1 MNIPIQKTSNEVKNF
16 VFSPYFGDGLRI
28 TFGVV
33 FPSLVLAQFDLLKI
47 GITVSLGALCAS
59 IVDSP
64 GPITHRR
71 NAMFFTIG
79 IVTVVS
85 LLTALCNFSVY
96 LLGVLVVGLTFLLSM
111 LYVYGTRAASVGI
124 AALLIMTLGIED
136 IRPLP
141 EILLYSLEIL
151 FGGLWYIALSL
162 SLYRIMP
169 YRQARLNLGE
179 CLIEIADFM
188 RIKAGFYQEGMDYDE
203 NYKKLIEAQITVN
216 DMMDA
221 VREQLLKSREI
232 VRENTQEGRFLL
244 VVFVDMVDLYEQ
256 IMSTFYNYQNLHKQF
271 DKTGILTDF
280 ENTLNL
286 LAEQI
291 DEIGASLKDGTN
303 PNFSLKLPRK
313 IKDLK
318 LEIEALA
325 VLKGQAH
332 TTVEFSTIGLQALK
346 NIEINVENIYLRIK
360 KIREYFKEK
369 KLKRLVKNDIRI
381 ASFISHQ
388 EYELDNF
395 TDNLNLK
402 SETFRHALRISGM
415 MLVGFII
422 AESFNFLHSNWILL
436 TIVVIMKPAYS
447 LTKERNLDRLI
458 GTISGAFIGMV
469 ILNYVTDNRLLFAIL
484 LVCMLG
490 TYSFQRKT
498 YLVSVVFMTPFILI
512 LFDFLGM
519 GSRALLIERVYDTVI
534 GGGLAFMG
542 SYILLPNWEHE
553 KLKKTLIE
561 MLEANLAYYHQV
573 SQMYFGVKYER
584 VPYKIIRKEVF
595 VRSANLASAF
605 QRMYSEPKHKQLSIN
620 EIHKFSVLN
629 HLFSSY
635 VATLAMYAS
644 EHFEEIPDFEEL
656 TIVAQRT
663 EVMLKE
669 AIKIV
674 EKSEF
679 VVKENIQILKLKTNA
694 DQPEESKIV
703 IPEQFMNIQKV
714 AYDICKI
721 SERIQL

>member
-1 MNIPIQKTSNEVKNF
+1 MNPTIRKTSNEVKNF

-71 NAMFFTIG
+71 NAMFLTIG

-96 LLGVLVVGLTFLLSM
+96 VLGILIFILTFLFSM
-111 LYVYGTRAASVGI
+111 LYVYGVRAASVGI
-124 AALLIMTLGIED
+124 AALLMMTLGIGD

-162 SLYRIMP
+162 SLHRMMP

-216 DMMDA
+216 DKMDA
-221 VREQLLKSREI
+221 VREQLLKNREI

-256 IMSTFYNYQNLHKQF
+256 IMSTFFNYQNLHKQF

-291 DEIGASLKDGTN
+291 DEIGASLKDGTY
-303 PNFSLKLPRK
+303 PDFVLKLPRK

-318 LEIEALA
+318 IEIDALEALKENTS
-325 VLKGQAH
+325 V
-332 TTVEFSTIGLQALK
+332 TFSTTGLQALK
-346 NIEINVENIYLRIK
+346 NIEVNVENIYLRIK
-360 KIREYFKEK
+360 KIRGYFKEK
-369 KLKRLVKNDIRI
+369 KLKTLEKNDLKI

-388 EYELDNF
+388 EYHLDNF
-395 TDNLNLK
+395 IDNLNLK
-402 SETFRHALRISGM
+402 SENFRHALRISGM
-415 MLVGFII
+415 MVVGFII
-422 AESFNFLHSNWILL
+422 AQSFNFLHSNWILL
-436 TIVVIMKPAYS
+436 TIVVIVKPAYS

-458 GTISGAFIGMV
+458 GTISGAFIGML

-519 GSRALLIERVYDTVI
+519 GGRALLIERVYDTLI
-534 GGGLAFMG
+534 GGSLAFIG
-542 SYILLPNWEHE
+542 SYVLLPNWEHE

-573 SQMYFGVKYER
+573 SQMYFGIKYER

-595 VRSANLASAF
+595 VRSANLASGF

-635 VATLAMYAS
+635 VATLAMYAN
-644 EHFEEIPDFEEL
+644 EHFEEIPDSEEL
-656 TIVAQRT
+656 NIIARHT

-679 VVKENIQILKLKTNA
+679 VKKENIQILKLKTNA
-694 DQPEESKIV
+694 DQQEESKIV
-703 IPEQFMNIQKV
+703 IPEQFMNIQKA

-721 SERIQL
+721 SERIRL

>member
-1 MNIPIQKTSNEVKNF
+1 MIIPIQKTTNEVKNF

-33 FPSLVLAQFDLLKI
+33 FPSLILAQFNLLQV

-79 IVTVVS
+79 VVTVVS

-96 LLGVLVVGLTFLLSM
+96 LLGILIVGLTFILSM

-124 AALLIMTLGIED
+124 AALLIMTLGIGD

-151 FGGLWYIALSL
+151 LGGLWYIVLSL
-162 SLYRIMP
+162 SLHQIMP

-179 CLIEIADFM
+179 CLIEIAGFM
-188 RIKAGFYQEGMDYDE
+188 RIKAGFYQEGMDYDK

-216 DMMDA
+216 EKMDA

-244 VVFVDMVDLYEQ
+244 VIFVDMVDLYEQ

-280 ENTLNL
+280 ENILNL

-291 DEIGASLKDGTN
+291 EEIGASLKDGTK
-303 PNFSLKLPRK
+303 PNISLKLPRK

-318 LEIEALA
+318 VEIETLV
-325 VLKGQAH
+325 VLKENI
-332 TTVEFSTIGLQALK
+332 TVNFSMIGLQALK
-346 NIEINVENIYLRIK
+346 NIEVNVENIYLRIK
-360 KIREYFKEK
+360 KIREYFKDK
-369 KLKRLVKNDIRI
+369 KLKILVKNDIKI

-402 SETFRHALRISGM
+402 SENFRHALRISCM
-415 MLVGFII
+415 MLIGFII
-422 AESFNFLHSNWILL
+422 AKSFNFLHSNWILL

-458 GTISGAFIGMV
+458 GTIAGAFIGIV

-484 LVCMLG
+484 LICMLG

-519 GSRALLIERVYDTVI
+519 GSRALFIERVYDTLI
-534 GGGLAFMG
+534 GGGLAFIG

-553 KLKKTLIE
+553 KIEKTLLE

-573 SQMYFGVKYER
+573 SQMYFGVKYDK

-595 VRSANLASAF
+595 VRSANLASGF
-605 QRMYSEPKHKQLSIN
+605 QRMFSEPKRKQLSIN

-629 HLFSSY
+629 HLLSSY
-635 VATLAMYAS
+635 VATLALYAS
-644 EHFEEIPDFEEL
+644 EHFEKISDFEDL
-656 TIVAQRT
+656 RGITKNT
-663 EVMLKE
+663 ENMMME
-669 AIKIV
+669 AMKII

-679 VVKENIQILKLKTNA
+679 IDNKSIQIIKQKIIS
-694 DQPEESKIV
+694 DQEENQIMIS
-703 IPEQFMNIQKV
+703 EQFMNIQKV

-721 SERIQL
+721 SERIWL